1 MVVSLI
7 LTVLGLGLIV
17 YAVHQVKKISLV
29 LLEVHSRKTLTN
41 VAILFFLLLSTYFGF
56 SMFFAMRFA
65 FYNTS
70 AVISLVLLMG
80 ALYIAIF
87 ANLTVVVRD
96 ISLAKIE
103 RLREANRRL
112 KNVSKNKDEF
122 VKVTAHELGIP
133 LMLIRESIKALQK
146 PNLSKAKQKEH
157 LETIV
162 KWVQRLETEVFDM
175 GELAHLD
182 FSAITFNPMWVRPS
196 EVLKGLKD
204 QLEVIAVRKK
214 IKTSFRVSGSD
225 DVFKTDLLR
234 LNQVLAKLFVNAM
247 RHSPEGGTIVVA
259 CDRRPKKVGF
269 SVTDGGPVIPK
280 KHLPHVFETTYME
293 QVGKGE
299 AARSGLVL
307 EICKKLV
314 EAMGGNIGVES
325 AEERGT
331 TFYFFLPQKLVI
343 TPKHR

>member
-7 LTVLGLGLIV
+7 ITCFGLGLIV

-29 LLEVHSRKTLTN
+29 LMEAHSRRTLVN

-56 SMFFAMRFA
+56 SMFFATKFD

-70 AVISLVLLMG
+70 AIISLVLLLG

-87 ANLTVVVRD
+87 ANLAVVVKD

-122 VKVTAHELGIP
+122 VKVTAHELRIP
-133 LMLIRESIKALQK
+133 LMLIRDSVKALQK
-146 PNLSKAKQKEH
+146 PTLSKAKLKEH

-162 KWVQRLETEVFDM
+162 KGVQRLDTEVFDM

-182 FSAITFNPMWVRPS
+182 FSTIKFNPIWVRPS

-204 QLEVIAVRKK
+204 QLELIAERKK
-214 IKTSFRVSGSD
+214 IETSFRVTGSD

-234 LNQVLAKLFVNAM
+234 LNQLLAKLFVNAM
-247 RHSPEGGTIVVA
+247 RHSPEGGTIIVA
-259 CDRRPKKVGF
+259 CDRRPKKVEF
-269 SVTDGGPVIPK
+269 SVTDEGPIIPK
-280 KHLPHVFETTYME
+280 KHLPHVFETTYIE
-293 QVGKGE
+293 QVEKGE

-307 EICKKLV
+307 AICKKLV
-314 EAMGGNIGVES
+314 EAMGGKIGVES
-325 AEERGT
+325 AKERGT
-331 TFYFFLPQKLVI
+331 IFYFLLPLKMG
-343 TPKHR
+343 TKPKHR